1 MITAIEVTAGIE
13 EVQAVGD
20 QILVTIEGLDP
31 GVALE
36 AGVAETVL
44 NLLAQLVTKAITAYS
59 GAADAPITP
68 ETIAALMPN
77 STPLSAP
84 DPAAA

>member
-1 MITAIEVTAGIE
+1 VITVEQITAGIA

-20 QILVTIEGLDP
+20 QILVTIEGLAP

-36 AGVAETVL
+36 AGTAETVL
-44 NLLAQLVTKAITAYS
+44 NLLAQLVTKAITAFS
-59 GAADAPITP
+59 AAANTPITP
-68 ETIAALMPN
+68 ESIAALMPD

-84 DPAAA
+84 DSV